1 MHGHPRHG
9 RRAANAP
16 FANDFLQ
23 EERLVHPR
31 RLGRICLVLAA
42 LAIANPALAEELS
55 IPGSGN
61 PEHVLG
67 ELAAAF
73 NKAQPAHQV
82 SVPPSTGTAGAL
94 RDVEAGTASIG
105 RVGRAL
111 KPEERSRGLTY
122 LALGRDAVVFAA
134 GAGVTARNLTAAQAV
149 DVFTGKVTDWRD
161 LGGKPAPIRAVGR
174 EATDASR
181 QAINRLIKPFDNLVF
196 GENVKVVHLDP
207 QLIELL
213 DRYPSSLGF
222 INRSALAACKT
233 KVVRLAFD
241 GIEPTP
247 ENLESGR
254 YPLSVEFGLIYK
266 PGSLTP
272 AAKAFIE
279 FVQSPA
285 ALRILREHG
294 VVPATPAR

>member
-1 MHGHPRHG
+1 M
-9 RRAANAP
+9 
-16 FANDFLQ
+16 
-23 EERLVHPR
+23 
-31 RLGRICLVLAA
+31 RLGRTLVVFSA
-42 LAIANPALAEELS
+42 LAIANPALAEDLS

-73 NKAQPAHQV
+73 NKAQTAHRV
-82 SVPPSTGTAGAL
+82 SVPSSTGTAGAL

-105 RVGRAL
+105 RVGRTL
-111 KPEERSRGLTY
+111 KAEERSRGLSY

-149 DVFTGKVTDWRD
+149 DVFAGKTTDWRD
-161 LGGKPAPIRAVGR
+161 LGGKPGPIRAVGR
-174 EATDASR
+174 EVTDASR
-181 QAINRLIKPFDNLVF
+181 QALNRLIKPFENLVF
-196 GENVKVVHLDP
+196 GESVKVVHLDP

-213 DRYPSSLGF
+213 DRFPSSLGF
-222 INRSALAACKT
+222 INQSALAACKT

-241 GIEPTP
+241 GIEATP

-254 YPLSVEFGLIYK
+254 YPLWVEFGLIFK
-266 PGSLTP
+266 PDRLTP
-272 AAKAFIE
+272 GANAFIA

-294 VVPATPAR
+294 VVPAAPAR

>member
-1 MHGHPRHG
+1 MHPM
-9 RRAANAP
+9 
-16 FANDFLQ
+16 
-23 EERLVHPR
+23 
-31 RLGRICLVLAA
+31 RLGRIWLLLVA
-42 LAIANPALAEELS
+42 LVIGNPALAEELS

-73 NKAQPAHQV
+73 NKQQTEHRA

-94 RDVEAGTASIG
+94 RDIEAGSASLG
-105 RVGRAL
+105 RVGRPL
-111 KPEERSRGLTY
+111 KAEERSRGLSY

-134 GAGVTARNLTAAQAV
+134 GAAVTTRNLTAAQAV
-149 DVFTGKVTDWRD
+149 DVFAGKTTDWRD

-174 EATDASR
+174 EVTDASR
-181 QAINRLIKPFDNLVF
+181 QAINRLIKPFENLVF

-213 DRYPSSLGF
+213 DRFPSSLGF

-233 KVVRLAFD
+233 RVVRLAFD

-254 YPLSVEFGLIYK
+254 YPLWLEFGLIYK
-266 PGSLTP
+266 PGNLTP
-272 AAKAFIE
+272 AARAFIE

-285 ALRILREHG
+285 AMRILRENG
-294 VVPATPAR
+294 VVPAAQAR